1 MIKIVAIALVC
12 ALILSILKY
21 VNSELFLPGLIA
33 SGVIIISFSLPYL
46 SQTIVFFREI
56 YELTN
61 LDGQMLKIIIKIIA
75 IAYLVEIASGTIEDM
90 GLKGVSDKLALV
102 GKVIIITISM
112 PILYSLLNII
122 KGMLL

>member
-21 VNSELFLPGLIA
+21 VNSELFVPGLIA

-46 SQTIVFFREI
+46 SQTIGFFREI

>member
-21 VNSELFLPGLIA
+21 VNSELFVPGLIA
-33 SGVIIISFSLPYL
+33 TGVIIISFSLPYL